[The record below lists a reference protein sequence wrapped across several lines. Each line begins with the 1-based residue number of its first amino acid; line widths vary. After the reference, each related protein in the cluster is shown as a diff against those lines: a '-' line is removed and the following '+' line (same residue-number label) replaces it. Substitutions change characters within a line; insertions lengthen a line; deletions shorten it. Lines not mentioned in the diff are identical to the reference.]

1 MLGAE
6 RCEAEPRT
14 AALTGTATSAAGE
27 DGGAVLRELRAEAV
41 RLHIAYVLG
50 SQRNAPD
57 AVLRLRRGEFAVFRP
72 LALHVP
78 NVVIVE
84 VCPVGA
90 EQFSQP
96 CACLDGRPDQRRVLL
111 LCLGPAQRQV
121 PGLHPRI
128 REGEAEQAAQGSQ
141 QRGVPAGERGSATSS
156 RLPLRQVREQRAGR
170 DPSRRAQ
177 APRTRREQPSQPDR
191 PLPTLSYRAAFATDY
206 ETARAFLPA
215 KANRT
220 MSRSNPKSAGSEN
233 ANGEARDVSIFL
245 GDARPT
251 LSPGFRGTH
260 SRSGKKLRAS
270 P

>member
-1 MLGAE
+1 M
-6 RCEAEPRT
+6 P
-14 AALTGTATSAAGE
+14 LTPFFVF
-27 DGGAVLRELRAEAV
+27 GAVSSLCFVDWRSTFQTSSSWRADQSEPSSSPS
-41 RLHIAYVLG
+41 R
-50 SQRNAPD
+50 APVSMAD
-57 AVLRLRRGEFAVFRP
+57 RIRGASP
-72 LALHVP
+72 
-78 NVVIVE
+78 
-84 VCPVGA
+84 
-90 EQFSQP
+90 
-96 CACLDGRPDQRRVLL
+96 L

-156 RLPLRQVREQRAGR
+156 RLPRRQVGEQRAGR

-220 MSRSNPKSAGSEN
+220 MSRSNPKSAGSED

-251 LSPGFRGTH
+251 L
-260 SRSGKKLRAS
+260 
-270 P
+270 